1 MSPFFEFSD
10 APAPGNASCACA
22 CDDAPDALAA
32 DARGFY
38 TTYTTAARIAL
49 LLAFAAVCV
58 MIAILAIV
66 FLLAR
71 ALLQLDRATAKLRSE
86 SLAEV
91 RGGLLPC
98 EGGPDS
104 GGNKKAKRA
113 KKKERAVQ
121 HYEYDEEDE
130 EHRL

>member
-1 MSPFFEFSD
+1 MFPFSD
-10 APAPGNASCACA
+10 APALAPAPGNASCACA

-32 DARGFY
+32 DARGSY
-38 TTYTTAARIAL
+38 ATYTTAARIAL

-58 MIAILAIV
+58 MIDLAIV

-71 ALLQLDRATAKLRSE
+71 ALVQLDRATAKLRSE

-104 GGNKKAKRA
+104 GGNKKAKRN

-121 HYEYDEEDE
+121 HYEYDDEE